1 MKVMLKKIDFKFLA
15 GAVVC
20 FFVGAQIMNGTSGIY
35 FADPINEMFT
45 FALVCVGGIVCVAAS
60 KK

>member
-35 FADPINEMFT
+35 FVDPLNEMLT
-45 FALVCVGGIVCVAAS
+45 FALVSVGGIICLAAV